1 MAWCKTSVRGDGGGG
16 IILQL
21 NQKKEG
27 KKRVKKEIREK
38 RDNKMGVETENMFI
52 DKKSKRIPTKKCN
65 EKNNT
70 LFIFPWVFFVAMTRL
85 KSEEKIDEK
94 KMRQKY
100 NVEV

>member
-1 MAWCKTSVRGDGGGG
+1 MLAWCKTSVRGDGGGG

-52 DKKSKRIPTKKCN
+52 DKKSKEKGNKKN
-65 EKNNT
+65 
-70 LFIFPWVFFVAMTRL
+70 PY
-85 KSEEKIDEK
+85 K
-94 KMRQKY
+94 KM
-100 NVEV
+100 

>member
-52 DKKSKRIPTKKCN
+52 DKKSKEKGNKKN
-65 EKNNT
+65 
-70 LFIFPWVFFVAMTRL
+70 PY
-85 KSEEKIDEK
+85 K
-94 KMRQKY
+94 KM
-100 NVEV
+100 